1 MIRLRPAIMPFVL
14 AVSASLPLPQS
25 TVAQDAVPRPVVWMT
40 AATERAKGLSFA
52 GVVQP
57 RVEAE
62 LAFRTL
68 GRVIARNVETG
79 DVVKKGD
86 VLAEIDPLAL
96 QLAVT
101 SAQADLRNARAQ
113 LENSAVNEQRKRIL
127 ASTNSASMADL
138 ELAEQGLKSAQ
149 ANMAKAEANL
159 DKTREQL
166 GYARLTA
173 EFDGV
178 ITSTSVEVGQTA
190 TAAQAVL
197 KLARLDQRDVV
208 IDVPE
213 GQLSQIRSASRIDVA
228 LQLDGHWRTTG
239 NIREV
244 APQADSETRTQR
256 VKVAVDEAAD
266 VFRFGSVVT
275 VTFANGRQDDAIL
288 LPRTAIAR
296 DGVAAHV
303 WVIDAGTL
311 TVSRRSVEV
320 DETATNNPLVRV
332 NGGLNAG
339 EKVVAAGVNDLQEG
353 QKTRLG
359 QELRP

>member
-1 MIRLRPAIMPFVL
+1 MIHFRPAIVLYVL
-14 AVSASLPLPQS
+14 AASATLSLSPS
-25 TVAQDAVPRPVVWMT
+25 VAQDTAPRPVIWMT
-40 AATERAKGLSFA
+40 ATTERAKGLSFV

-68 GRVIARNVETG
+68 GRVIERKVEIG

-86 VLAEIDPLAL
+86 VLAEIDPLTL

-101 SAQADLRNARAQ
+101 SAQADLRNAKAQ
-113 LENSAVNEQRKRIL
+113 LENAAINERRKRIL
-127 ASTNSASMADL
+127 ASTNTASMADL

-149 ANMAKAEANL
+149 ANLAKAEANL
-159 DKTREQL
+159 HKASEQL
-166 GYARLTA
+166 GYAQLKA

-190 TAAQAVL
+190 TAGQAAL
-197 KLARLDQRDVV
+197 KLARLDLRDVV
-208 IDVPE
+208 IDVPD
-213 GQLSQIRSASRIDVA
+213 GQLSQIRSASDIDVA
-228 LQLDGHWRTTG
+228 LQLDGRWRTSG
-239 NIREV
+239 SIREV
-244 APQADSETRTQR
+244 APQADTETRTQR
-256 VKVAVDEAAD
+256 VKIAVDGAAQ

-275 VTFANGRQDDAIL
+275 VTFTNSRQDQSIL
-288 LPRTAIAR
+288 LPRSAIAL
-296 DGVAAHV
+296 DNGAARV
-303 WVIDAGTL
+303 WVVEADTL

-320 DETATNNPLVRV
+320 DATATDVQLVRV
-332 NGGLNAG
+332 NGGLKAG
-339 EKVVAAGVNDLQEG
+339 EKIVVAGVNDLQEG